1 LQTAKPLRWRTSNGF
16 AAMQFL
22 ERTPTMKKRT
32 FIAASTTLFGALFG
46 TLCSTRAYAVDITN
60 AEAVSGLKTAI
71 SRGAEFAVTE
81 LSKPDGFLGNQKV
94 RIELPQSLKSAEGIA
109 RQFGMGKQVDDLIN
123 AMNHSAESAVV
134 EAKPLLLNAVKNMSV
149 TDAKDILSG
158 GQDSAT
164 QYFRRAT
171 SADLTA
177 KFLPIVKRET
187 AKVQLA
193 QKYNDVAGQAAKFGL
208 VDSKDAN
215 LDSYVTGK
223 ALDGLFLMIAEQ
235 EKQIRADPVGTGSS
249 LLKKVFGSLGM

>member
-1 LQTAKPLRWRTSNGF
+1 MRRRAF
-16 AAMQFL
+16 VAAL
-22 ERTPTMKKRT
+22 
-32 FIAASTTLFGALFG
+32 GALLIG
-46 TLCSTRAYAVDITN
+46 SVHAIDITN
-60 AEAVSGLKTAI
+60 AEAANGLKAAI

-94 RIELPQSLKSAEGIA
+94 RIELPQSLKSAEDMA
-109 RQFGMGKQVDDLIN
+109 RQFGMGKQVDDLVI
-123 AMNHSAESAVV
+123 AMNHSAEAAVV

-149 TDAKDILSG
+149 TDAKNILTG
-158 GQDSAT
+158 GPDSAT

-171 SADLTA
+171 SADLTG
-177 KFLPIVKRET
+177 KFLPVVQRET

-215 LDSYVTGK
+215 LDNYVTGK

-235 EKQIRADPVGTGSS
+235 EKQIRADPVGTGSN